1 MFQGLTV
8 LHFCWPSI
16 WWGSPC
22 AVFPRVLLDWKQ
34 WMGKY
39 FLLFCQADFR
49 LYASQTCSVI
59 FLFALLLLGNARLS
73 DSSRTCAC
81 FTCLMEGLG
90 VNQVIQQWK
99 MYGLQ
104 REDKCVIIHC
114 AMLAKLLHCTL
125 PEGFHQL
132 HQPNY
137 TNIFSFHTG
146 EGW

>member
-8 LHFCWPSI
+8 LHFCWPRI
-16 WWGSPC
+16 WWCSPC

-39 FLLFCQADFR
+39 FLSGWLSIVRASDLLCYFSLCSAAPWERQA
-49 LYASQTCSVI
+49 L
-59 FLFALLLLGNARLS
+59 N
-73 DSSRTCAC
+73 SSRTCAC

-104 REDKCVIIHC
+104 REDKRAIIHC